1 MFDIGFWE
9 LITIALIT
17 LIIVR
22 PENLP
27 KLAKDIGKV
36 AANLRKI
43 IYGTKQELIRELKI
57 EEINKL
63 RDSISHVDKLM
74 HNAPDKKASK
84 KNDGDEKSSDWK

>member
-27 KLAKDIGKV
+27 KLAKDTGKFL
-36 AANLRKI
+36 ASLRKF
-43 IYGTKQELIRELKI
+43 IYSAKQELINLCTTHQIEKYQKKI
-57 EEINKL
+57 IRTKKQVTGNEIYFNK
-63 RDSISHVDKLM
+63 S
-74 HNAPDKKASK
+74 
-84 KNDGDEKSSDWK
+84 

>member
-27 KLAKDIGKV
+27 KLAKDTGKFL
-36 AANLRKI
+36 ASLRKF
-43 IYGTKQELIRELKI
+43 IYSAKQELINELKI
-57 EEINKL
+57 
-63 RDSISHVDKLM
+63 D
-74 HNAPDKKASK
+74 
-84 KNDGDEKSSDWK
+84 

>member
-27 KLAKDIGKV
+27 KLAKDTGKFL
-36 AANLRKI
+36 ASLRKF
-43 IYGTKQELIRELKI
+43 IYSAKQELVNELKI
-57 EEINKL
+57 DEINEL
-63 RDSISHVDKLM
+63 QDSISHVDKLM
-74 HNAPDKKASK
+74 RDAPDRKVSKKNNKDKKAS
-84 KNDGDEKSSDWK
+84 D

>member
-27 KLAKDIGKV
+27 KLAKDTGKFL
-36 AANLRKI
+36 ASLRKF
-43 IYGTKQELIRELKI
+43 IYSAKQELINELKI
-57 EEINKL
+57 DEINEL
-63 RDSISHVDKLM
+63 QDSISHVDKLM
-74 HNAPDKKASK
+74 RDAPDRKVSKKNNKDKKAS
-84 KNDGDEKSSDWK
+84 D

>member
-27 KLAKDIGKV
+27 KLAKDTGKF
-36 AANLRKI
+36 LTRT
-43 IYGTKQELIRELKI
+43 Y
-57 EEINKL
+57 
-63 RDSISHVDKLM
+63 
-74 HNAPDKKASK
+74 
-84 KNDGDEKSSDWK
+84 